1 MRSLTKKWKS
11 ISQFE
16 YWNWLSFYLPLLPIW
31 LFYAIRNRS
40 FTYFS
45 IANPTLPL
53 GGFFKEDK
61 QANLSFVPDRY
72 KPETI
77 LISQTLSYAPMAFP
91 FVAKPVSGQRGR
103 DVRIITCNEE
113 WNNYQKNSTEPFV
126 IQTFI
131 EGGEEYAVL
140 WSKIPGEAKGKI
152 SSVCKKEFMTVIGDG
167 INTIESLMANN
178 ERFAKQIAEL
188 PERSSID
195 LNYIP
200 AKGEKVLLEPI
211 GNHCRGTKFLNK
223 NELIKP
229 KMEELFDHIMSD
241 CQGFYYGRFDLKVPH
256 EQSLYD
262 GKGLL
267 IMELNGVTAD
277 PAHIFDPH
285 IKLLKAYKDVIW
297 HWSRIAKIARKNAR
311 LGYKTPAVSL
321 VFNLLKH
328 KINRK
333 QHLPLEYA

>member
-77 LISQTLSYAPMAFP
+77 LISQTLSYVPMAFP
-91 FVAKPVSGQRGR
+91 FVAKPISGQRGR
-103 DVRIITCNEE
+103 DVRIITCLEE
-113 WNNYQKNSTEPFV
+113 WNDYQKNSTEPFV

-131 EGGEEYAVL
+131 DGGEEYAVL

-178 ERFAKQIAEL
+178 ERFVKQIAEL
-188 PERSSID
+188 PERSKID

-200 AKGEKVLLEPI
+200 TKGEKIWLEPI

-223 NELIKP
+223 NE
-229 KMEELFDHIMSD
+229 EF
-241 CQGFYYGRFDLKVPH
+241 
-256 EQSLYD
+256 
-262 GKGLL
+262 
-267 IMELNGVTAD
+267 
-277 PAHIFDPH
+277 
-285 IKLLKAYKDVIW
+285 
-297 HWSRIAKIARKNAR
+297 
-311 LGYKTPAVSL
+311 
-321 VFNLLKH
+321 
-328 KINRK
+328 
-333 QHLPLEYA
+333 